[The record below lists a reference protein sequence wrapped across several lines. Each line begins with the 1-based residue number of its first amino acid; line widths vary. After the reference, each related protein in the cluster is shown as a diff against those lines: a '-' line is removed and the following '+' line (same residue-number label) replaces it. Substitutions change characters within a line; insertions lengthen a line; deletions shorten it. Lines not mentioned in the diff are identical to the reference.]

1 METLILILLILAFG
15 FFSFPLYSYFA
26 LIGIYSAIFFDV
38 GTVFW
43 AIFIVLAAIL
53 LIPTFRIKFIT
64 SKIVNFIDKNG
75 LLPKISKTEEA
86 ALEEA
91 ALQAGT
97 NWVEADF
104 FKAQVNFK
112 EINAQK
118 VITLT
123 AEEQS
128 FLDDVVDEL
137 CEKTTDWEIFQNR
150 DLSDEVWQFIKDKKF
165 FGLFL

>member
-1 METLILILLILAFG
+1 METLILILIILAFG

-43 AIFIVLAAIL
+43 AIFIVLATIL

-64 SKIVNFIDKNG
+64 SKIVNFINKNG
-75 LLPKISKTEEA
+75 LLPKISKT
-86 ALEEA
+86 EEA

-104 FKAQVNFK
+104 FKAQINFK

-118 VITLT
+118 VTTLT

-128 FLDDVVDEL
+128 FLDDIVDEL

-165 FGLFL
+165 FG